1 MAKYKRCCSC
11 DYFVTSSDKRCP
23 NCGISDPRADKMERT
38 DTLAVE
44 APMTDG
50 TRAAFGGFVGMVI
63 GGMLMGGMGVA
74 VGVAVG
80 VSLGV
85 LLGADRDWVP
95 PEIPNLARKV
105 VDSMKQREETIRQ
118 RLDDIARR
126 EKNLEET
133 RVQVATLSQAERVRN
148 AIDQAAVSL
157 SRQRDRY
164 HAKLWEIALVRWQNR
179 LEPLY
184 SDWETLTHESCNQRL
199 RQLELA
205 RGEGERYVA
214 AWNDVDLTELPE
226 AQRCLTK
233 LRDTL
238 GACDKL
244 REALIVQQATLAVKG
259 IAPIEETL
267 QSAMPG
273 ASLKSLDLF
282 SARASLGEFN
292 KAFDELESEYSRL
305 RSEEEMADR
314 AALVQRLGQG

>member
-11 DYFVTSSDKRCP
+11 DYWVTSSDKRCP
-23 NCGISDPRADKMERT
+23 NCGISDPRADRMERT

-85 LLGADRDWVP
+85 LLGADRDWAP
-95 PEIPNLARKV
+95 PEIPNLARKA

-126 EKNLEET
+126 ERNLEET
-133 RVQVATLSQAERVRN
+133 RAQVATLSQAEQVRQV
-148 AIDQAAVSL
+148 IDQASL
-157 SRQRDRY
+157 SLARQRDRY
-164 HAKLWEIALVRWQNR
+164 HAGLWDIALVRWQNR
-179 LEPLY
+179 IEPLY
-184 SDWETLTHESCNQRL
+184 ADWETLTHESCNQRL
-199 RQLELA
+199 RQLEVA
-205 RGEGERYVA
+205 REEGEKYVA
-214 AWNDVDLTELPE
+214 AWSHVELGDAPE
-226 AQRCLTK
+226 AKRCLER
-233 LRDTL
+233 LRGTL
-238 GACDKL
+238 AACDQL
-244 REALIVQQATLAVKG
+244 RENLIVQQATLAVKG

-267 QSAMPG
+267 QSATPG
-273 ASLKSLDLF
+273 ASLKSLDAF

-292 KAFDELESEYSRL
+292 RAFDELESEYNRL
-305 RSEEEMADR
+305 RSEEELADR
-314 AALVQRLGQG
+314 AALVQRLGHG